1 MNNDPMAMLMQMMQG
16 GGFNPNMFMQ
26 QFGNNPLMQQAQKMT
41 EGKTPDQIAN
51 MIGNIAQQKNIDMN
65 QLRQMA
71 QMFGL
76 KL

>member
-1 MNNDPMAMLMQMMQG
+1 MLQG
-16 GGFNPNMFMQ
+16 GNFNPNMFMQ

-41 EGKTPDQIAN
+41 AGKTPDQIAN
-51 MIGNIAQQKNIDMN
+51 IVSNIAQQKNIDMN
-65 QLRQMA
+65 QLRQIA